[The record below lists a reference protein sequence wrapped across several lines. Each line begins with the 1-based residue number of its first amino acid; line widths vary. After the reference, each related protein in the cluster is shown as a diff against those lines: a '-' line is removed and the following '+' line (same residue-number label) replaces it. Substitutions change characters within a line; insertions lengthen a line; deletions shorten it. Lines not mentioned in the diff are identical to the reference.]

1 MTRDRDRQP
10 RFMNKW
16 ITSHRYVY
24 LQLRSDQVDKMVKLL
39 EQYTMIIKNTHTR
52 RHCSHSHTHIICM
65 YLKMR
70 CSYVDWITGDEAW
83 VPTETI
89 RLENGLWCRD
99 EPPLYEDKCLHVT
112 FFWPPMTQTK
122 KIICPPYFWK
132 LCIYM
137 HVDILTY
144 RLLSAMYAHAIHINN
159 D

>member
-52 RHCSHSHTHIICM
+52 RHSHAYYTYV

-89 RLENGLWCRD
+89 RLENGLWREMNRHYMRINVCMS
-99 EPPLYEDKCLHVT
+99 P
-112 FFWPPMTQTK
+112 FFDLRWPRPK
-122 KIICPPYFWK
+122 KLFVLIFENFVYTCKVY
-132 LCIYM
+132 L
-137 HVDILTY
+137 LTAY
-144 RLLSAMYAHAIHINN
+144 YQRCTHTRFT
-159 D
+159 